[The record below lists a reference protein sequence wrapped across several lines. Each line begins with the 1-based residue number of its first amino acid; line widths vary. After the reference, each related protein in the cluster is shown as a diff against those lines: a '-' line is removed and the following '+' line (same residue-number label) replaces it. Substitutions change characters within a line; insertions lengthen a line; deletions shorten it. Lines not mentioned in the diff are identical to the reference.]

1 MAYLFPR
8 AVQFHAGFGPE
19 WECTARA
26 QGEPTCIKKIG
37 RPNQECV
44 DGFAERRNAPRE
56 REVVFRIVGWVPI
69 TMRAVLIGIA
79 SLHPSYIIA
88 CAA

>member
-26 QGEPTCIKKIG
+26 QGEPTC
-37 RPNQECV
+37 
-44 DGFAERRNAPRE
+44 AMRRENAK
-56 REVVFRIVGWVPI
+56 
-69 TMRAVLIGIA
+69 
-79 SLHPSYIIA
+79 SYLES
-88 CAA
+88 